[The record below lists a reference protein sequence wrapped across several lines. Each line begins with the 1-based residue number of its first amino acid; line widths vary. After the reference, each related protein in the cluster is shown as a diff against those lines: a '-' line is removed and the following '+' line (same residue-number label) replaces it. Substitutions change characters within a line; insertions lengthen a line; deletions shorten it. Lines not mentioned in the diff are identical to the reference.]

1 MSFHTF
7 LSSEPHSS
15 ETHSSEPHSSETQ
28 LLSDE
33 KMEMLI
39 EKIFKG
45 MRILLEKTNET
56 LSDRSKF
63 VRFTEKFFNRLGYL
77 AFQEE
82 YDAMPEYVPRA
93 EYVEGGRNEK
103 TLNSEKYNTEL
114 SLEAFEEISE
124 YYNIKWKRINERL
137 YRKSGRQTGR
147 QKKLADAFLNTLNG
161 MNGNMIYTQI
171 ITNNEFEECHDDDDD
186 DNGGCLN
193 GLCTTMLYDNANKF

>member
-7 LSSEPHSS
+7 LSSEP
-15 ETHSSEPHSSETQ
+15 Q

-33 KMEMLI
+33 KLEMLI
-39 EKIFKG
+39 DMINAA
-45 MRILLEKTNET
+45 MRTLLKKENEI
-56 LSDRSKF
+56 LSDRSNF
-63 VRFTEKFFNRLGYL
+63 VQWTENFFKRLGYFSL
-77 AFQEE
+77 QEK
-82 YDAMPEYVPRA
+82 YDDMPEYVPRA
-93 EYVEGGRNEK
+93 KYVEGGRNQK

>member
-7 LSSEPHSS
+7 LSSEP
-15 ETHSSEPHSSETQ
+15 Q

-33 KMEMLI
+33 KLEMLI
-39 EKIFKG
+39 DMINAA
-45 MRILLEKTNET
+45 MRTLLKKENEI
-56 LSDRSKF
+56 LSDRSNF
-63 VRFTEKFFNRLGYL
+63 VQWTENFFKRLGYFSL
-77 AFQEE
+77 QEK
-82 YDAMPEYVPRA
+82 YDDMPEYVPRA
-93 EYVEGGRNEK
+93 KYVEGGRNQK

-171 ITNNEFEECHDDDDD
+171 ITNNEFEEYRVAD
-186 DNGGCLN
+186 DNGGGWL
-193 GLCTTMLYDNANKF
+193 GGCTTMLYDDAKKF